1 MIIQSSLFTKTIFV
15 VAICGIIIALI
26 GNHIL
31 NNAHNELYK
40 NTDNN
45 VIDCN
50 QLVNKQQLLQ
60 KKQTAISGH
69 NAIVIGYSITAFS
82 IFSTILLAVKYSNN
96 NALGKRTPAL
106 VGGNFLNKSK
116 TNIFTSI
123 QILLKIINSILPSIS
138 VIGVITYV
146 IILTLIYK
154 ENLILGRVSTD
165 YYFWSG
171 ISSFFILFQ
180 IILLLV
186 FIFNKIENKSTKVQ
200 YAIYALTTVTIII
213 LGIQNIILASFSTDG

>member
-1 MIIQSSLFTKTIFV
+1 MIIQYSLFSKTIFV

-26 GNHIL
+26 GNYIL
-31 NNAHNELYK
+31 SNAHNELYK

-45 VIDCN
+45 VIDCD
-50 QLVNKQQLLQ
+50 QLINKQQLLQ

-69 NAIVIGYSITAFS
+69 NAILIGYSITAFS

-96 NALGKRTPAL
+96 NALGRTTL
-106 VGGNFLNKSK
+106 VGGNFFNNSK
-116 TNIFTSI
+116 TNIFTGI

-154 ENLILGRVSTD
+154 ENLILGRVSND
-165 YYFWSG
+165 YYFWSA
-171 ISSFFILFQ
+171 ISSILILFQ
-180 IILLLV
+180 IILLLL
-186 FIFNKIENKSTKVQ
+186 FIFNKIENKLTNVH
-200 YAIYALTTVTIII
+200 YGVYALSTITIII
-213 LGIQNIILASFSTDG
+213 LGIENIILASFSTDG

>member
-1 MIIQSSLFTKTIFV
+1 MIIQYSLFTKTIFV

-26 GNHIL
+26 GNYIL
-31 NNAHNELYK
+31 SNAHNELYK

-45 VIDCN
+45 VIDCD
-50 QLVNKQQLLQ
+50 QVINKQQLLQ

-96 NALGKRTPAL
+96 NALGKTPL
-106 VGGNFLNKSK
+106 IGGNFLNKSK
-116 TNIFTSI
+116 TNIFTGI

-154 ENLILGRVSTD
+154 ENLILGRVSND

-171 ISSFFILFQ
+171 ISSIFILFQ

-186 FIFNKIENKSTKVQ
+186 FIFNKIENKLTNVH
-200 YAIYALTTVTIII
+200 YGIYALSTITIII
-213 LGIQNIILASFSTDG
+213 LGIENIILASFSTDG

>member
-1 MIIQSSLFTKTIFV
+1 MIIQYSLFSKTIFV

-26 GNHIL
+26 GNYIL
-31 NNAHNELYK
+31 SNAHNELYK

-45 VIDCN
+45 VIDCD
-50 QLVNKQQLLQ
+50 QLINKQQLLQ

-69 NAIVIGYSITAFS
+69 NALVIGYSITAFS

-96 NALGKRTPAL
+96 NALGRTTPTL
-106 VGGNFLNKSK
+106 VGGNFFNKSK
-116 TNIFTSI
+116 TNIFNGI

-146 IILTLIYK
+146 IILTIIYK
-154 ENLILGRVSTD
+154 ENLILGRVSND

-171 ISSFFILFQ
+171 ISSIFILFQ

-186 FIFNKIENKSTKVQ
+186 FIFNKIENKLTNVH
-200 YAIYALTTVTIII
+200 YAIYALSTITIII
-213 LGIQNIILASFSTDG
+213 LGIENIILASFSTDG